1 MRLSATLARLVL
13 AGTAAGIASCGT
25 SMVSKGERSSDGHA
39 AVYATEAEM
48 TAAHKSGDA
57 EVFPPQNASAQP
69 ISAQPA
75 ALGGEPIAMFAQR
88 PETDRA
94 LVPDSAPARRERFAE
109 TGPVST
115 DGLTQISFA
124 QEGED
129 FDPTL
134 TPDGKQVVF
143 ASTQHRATSDIF
155 VKPVNGSVITQLTND
170 PSDDSMPAVSPDA
183 KRIAFTSNRAGPWN
197 IYVMPMS
204 GGKPV
209 QITATAAH
217 DLHPS
222 WSPDGT
228 KLVFCRLGEV
238 SRRWELW
245 MVEAANPSSGSF
257 LGYGMLPQW
266 CPKAGTGASGG
277 DRILF
282 QLPRERGARTFGVW
296 AMDFK
301 DGATSNPMAIVT
313 SNNSALINPAWSPD
327 GRFIVYAEVPA
338 PAGRVEIN
346 QTRPTQSDL
355 WMIAADGSAKV
366 RLTDGNAVALM
377 PSWGVDNRLV
387 FFSDRGGRGN
397 VWTMDT
403 RSAALACSSFV
414 PAATAAVPQ
423 TQPVVETAAA
433 TQHAAPQ
440 VVEHVAAVEEEKH

>member
-1 MRLSATLARLVL
+1 MRFPATLARFVL

-25 SMVSKGERSSDGHA
+25 SMVSTGERSSDGRPI
-39 AVYATEAEM
+39 VYASEKER
-48 TAAHKSGDA
+48 AAAQETPQTDT
-57 EVFPPQNASAQP
+57 EVFPNQVAST
-69 ISAQPA
+69 PA
-75 ALGGEPIAMFAQR
+75 TSEPTALGGEPMPMFAQR

-134 TPDGKQVVF
+134 TPDGKQIVF

-170 PSDDSMPAVSPDA
+170 PADDSMPSVSPDA

-197 IYVMPMS
+197 IYVMPIS

-209 QITATAAH
+209 QITSTAAH

-228 KLVFCRLGEV
+228 KLVFSRLGEV

-245 MVEAANPSSGSF
+245 MVDAANPSSGSF

-266 CPKAGTGASGG
+266 CPTPGTGINGG

-338 PAGRVEIN
+338 PSGRVEIN
-346 QTRPTQSDL
+346 QSRPSQSDL
-355 WMIAADGSAKV
+355 WMVAADGSAKV

-377 PSWGVDNRLV
+377 PSWGVGNRLV

-397 VWTMDT
+397 VWTIDT
-403 RSAALACSSFV
+403 QSAVLACSSFV
-414 PAATAAVPQ
+414 PAATASAPHAKPAQ
-423 TQPVVETAAA
+423 DHAAA
-433 TQHAAPQ
+433 APHAAEE
-440 VVEHVAAVEEEKH
+440 VASVEAEKH

>member
-25 SMVSKGERSSDGHA
+25 TMVANGERASDGHV
-39 AVYATEAEM
+39 AVYASEAEM
-48 TAAHKSGDA
+48 AARESTDPEIFAQQATA
-57 EVFPPQNASAQP
+57 PQATV
-69 ISAQPA
+69 
-75 ALGGEPIAMFAQR
+75 LGGEPMPMFAQR

-94 LVPDSAPARRERFAE
+94 LVPNSAPARRERFAE

-134 TPDGKQVVF
+134 TPDGTQVVF
-143 ASTQHRATSDIF
+143 ASTQHRSTSDIF
-155 VKPVNGSVITQLTND
+155 IKPVNGSVITQLTND
-170 PSDDSMPAVSPDA
+170 PADDSMPAVSPDA
-183 KRIAFTSNRAGPWN
+183 RRIAFASNRAGPWN
-197 IYVMPMS
+197 IYVMPIS

-209 QITATAAH
+209 QVTATAAH

-245 MVEAANPSSGSF
+245 VVDASNPSSGSF

-266 CPKAGTGASGG
+266 CPKGGTGIAGG

-301 DGATSNPMAIVT
+301 NGATSNPTAIVT
-313 SNNSALINPAWSPD
+313 SNNSALINPTWSPD

-338 PAGRVEIN
+338 PNGRVEIN
-346 QTRPTQSDL
+346 QSRPSQSDL

-377 PSWGVDNRLV
+377 PHWGVGNRLV

-403 RSAALACSSFV
+403 QSATLACSSFA
-414 PAATAAVPQ
+414 PASTASAAHPQPEAEHAATA
-423 TQPVVETAAA
+423 T
-433 TQHAAPQ
+433 HAA
-440 VVEHVAAVEEEKH
+440 EEVASAEAQNH

>member
-25 SMVSKGERSSDGHA
+25 TMVASGERESDGHA
-39 AVYATEAEM
+39 AVYASEEEMKAARGSSEAEIFAPEASPAQP
-48 TAAHKSGDA
+48 TAAQA
-57 EVFPPQNASAQP
+57 T
-69 ISAQPA
+69 
-75 ALGGEPIAMFAQR
+75 ALGGEPMPMFAQNS
-88 PETDRA
+88 ETDRA

-134 TPDGKQVVF
+134 TPDGKQIVF

-155 VKPVNGSVITQLTND
+155 VKPVNGTVITQLTND
-170 PSDDSMPAVSPDA
+170 PADDSMPAVSPDA

-228 KLVFCRLGEV
+228 KLVFSRLGEV

-245 MVEAANPSSGSF
+245 MVDAANPSSGSF
-257 LGYGMLPQW
+257 LGYGMLPEW

-296 AMDFK
+296 SMDFK

-338 PAGRVEIN
+338 PTGRVEIN

-355 WMIAADGSAKV
+355 WMVAADGSAKV

-377 PSWGVDNRLV
+377 PSWGVGNRLV

-397 VWTMDT
+397 VWAIDT
-403 RSAALACSSFV
+403 QSAVLACSSFG
-414 PAATAAVPQ
+414 PAATAA
-423 TQPVVETAAA
+423 
-433 TQHAAPQ
+433 APQ
-440 VVEHVAAVEEEKH
+440 AKPAAEHASVTPQATEAVASVEDEKH